1 MRKRRRTMSKWKIDP
16 DHSVAAFA
24 IRHMMVVNIRG
35 QFNSISG
42 TIDFNPADISRSS
55 VEVAIEA
62 ASLTTGNR
70 KRDEHLLTQDFFEI
84 SKYPLIV
91 FKSTGIEKT
100 GNNIARV
107 TGNLALHGVTRPVN
121 LDVEYSGP
129 VKGPA
134 AMGGETTMGFRTSV
148 VINRTEYGM
157 DWNVP
162 LEDGGLMLGK
172 DVELTLEIE
181 ADLME

>member
-1 MRKRRRTMSKWKIDP
+1 MSKWKIDP

-35 QFNSISG
+35 LFNNISG
-42 TIDFNPADISRSS
+42 TIDLDPVDISRSS
-55 VEVAIEA
+55 VEVTIEA
-62 ASLTTGNR
+62 ASLTTGNK

-91 FKSTGIEKT
+91 FKSTGVEKT
-100 GNNIARV
+100 GNNTGRV
-107 TGNLALHGVTRPVN
+107 TGNLTLHGVTRPVK

-148 VINRTEYGM
+148 VIDRSDYGM
-157 DWNVP
+157 EWNVP
-162 LEDGGLMLGK
+162 LEDGGLMLSK
-172 DVELTLEIE
+172 DVELNLEIE
-181 ADLME
+181 ADLIE